1 MIIKEDYKEVDR
13 IYHADDTIAASMLYD
28 MYMTLTAE
36 EMYELAHRPKDMIK
50 ECRWNGEVNDM
61 CEDFMETGGTK
72 VYVPKFGVC
81 YMINYKGTNES
92 GKYHELKTHVAGA
105 DHGLRLILDIQSKF
119 NQTFFEYWGSRQC
132 ICTLLS

>member
-1 MIIKEDYKEVDR
+1 
-13 IYHADDTIAASMLYD
+13 
-28 MYMTLTAE
+28 
-36 EMYELAHRPKDMIK
+36 
-50 ECRWNGEVNDM
+50 M

-119 NQTFFEYWGSRQC
+119 NQTFLNTGDGIKSRQC
-132 ICTLLS
+132 ISTLLS